1 VILPPRIDYA
11 TICQPGPSTTDGVEV
26 ILPPTISKYRN
37 LPELPTA
44 KKNITRKP
52 RAKLPS
58 IIITCTPVKSYLEQK
73 LKDKNDLVK
82 EKENRKRKRMKKK
95 NRAAVVFRRW

>member
-1 VILPPRIDYA
+1 MILPP
-11 TICQPGPSTTDGVEV
+11 
-26 ILPPTISKYRN
+26 KFRN

-82 EKENRKRKRMKKK
+82 ENEESAREWKKNLKKK
-95 NRAAVVFRRW
+95 NV